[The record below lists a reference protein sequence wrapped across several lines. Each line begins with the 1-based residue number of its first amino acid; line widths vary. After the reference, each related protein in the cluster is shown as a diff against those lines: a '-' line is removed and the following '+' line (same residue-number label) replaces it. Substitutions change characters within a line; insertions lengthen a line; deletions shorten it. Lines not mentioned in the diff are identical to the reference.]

1 MYVSVIYQLTG
12 LGVVSSDIPDS
23 SEFVLRG
30 VYCDVCVSDI
40 STYWFRC
47 SFL

>member
-1 MYVSVIYQLTG
+1 MMYVLVIYQLTG
-12 LGVVSSDIPDS
+12 LGVVSSEIPDS
-23 SEFVLRG
+23 SDFVLRG
-30 VYCDVCVSDI
+30 VYCVSDTCI